1 MMIGTN
7 RGSAARVASLPPRR
21 KKTAET
27 IAPQHP
33 CIGLEA
39 EFTLYVD
46 GQKRLPEHVFR
57 NPRHVVRE
65 KMIPRAGRSWHLPS
79 GGALYFDTGVIEVAT
94 PIIEI
99 APGCCARA
107 GRSLWEQ
114 IAFVR
119 DELDA
124 WEDAHGRTL
133 KLEGFSAHYNISVE
147 GVCRADR
154 ASMHHLALLLTY
166 MLHPPVML
174 LAANRLST
182 GVGVRPRE
190 GRIEVTVDFTPDP
203 DLMIATASL
212 ITGIVLTVCQWPEH
226 DLGVL
231 ARRRLPVIAGF
242 KPRAHTSR
250 KGYLARF
257 DCFPR
262 NPFTTDPNQPEWLLR
277 DGRRMSLRRIAQ
289 QLTRPFR
296 TAIRSVTDA
305 KAAEHL
311 FAVLQGRARSLL
323 DFAERPPRYEDVGRT
338 IDWNR
343 RTQRALPRSRY
354 ERVIHRVITHRP
366 IRVGRSI
373 YRAERMLGWYEIAF
387 RNIQTGHRR
396 VFTLDDLVRHGA
408 L

>member
-1 MMIGTN
+1 MIGPN
-7 RGSAARVASLPPRR
+7 RRSPVSVTPPQR
-21 KKTAET
+21 KKTEQT
-27 IAPQHP
+27 VQPQHP

-39 EFTLYVD
+39 EFTLYVN

-57 NPRHVVRE
+57 NPRHLVRE
-65 KMIPRAGRSWHLPS
+65 KMIPRVGRSWHLPS

-99 APGCCARA
+99 APGCCVRA

-114 IAFVR
+114 IAFLR
-119 DELDA
+119 EELDA
-124 WEDAHGRTL
+124 WEGARGASLR
-133 KLEGFSAHYNISVE
+133 LEGFSAHYNISVE
-147 GVCRADR
+147 GICRADR
-154 ASMHHLALLLTY
+154 ASMHRLALLLTY
-166 MLHPPVML
+166 LLHPPVML

-190 GRIEVTVDFTPDP
+190 ERIEVTVDFTPDP
-203 DLMIATASL
+203 DLMIATTSL
-212 ITGIVLTVCQWPEH
+212 IAGIVSSVCQWPEH

-231 ARRRLPVIAGF
+231 ARRRFPVIAGF

-262 NPFTTDPNQPEWLLR
+262 NPFTSDPNRRDWLLT
-277 DGRRMSLRRIAQ
+277 DGRQMSLRKIAQ
-289 QLTRPFR
+289 QVARPFR
-296 TAIRSVTDA
+296 AAIRAVTDSH
-305 KAAEHL
+305 AADHV
-311 FAVLQGRARSLL
+311 FAVLDGRARSLL
-323 DFAERPPRYEDVGRT
+323 DFAERPPRYEDVGRV
-338 IDWNR
+338 IDWTR

-366 IRVGRSI
+366 IRVGGSS
-373 YRAERMLGWYEIAF
+373 YRPERMLGWYEIAF
-387 RNIQTGHRR
+387 RNVRTGHRR